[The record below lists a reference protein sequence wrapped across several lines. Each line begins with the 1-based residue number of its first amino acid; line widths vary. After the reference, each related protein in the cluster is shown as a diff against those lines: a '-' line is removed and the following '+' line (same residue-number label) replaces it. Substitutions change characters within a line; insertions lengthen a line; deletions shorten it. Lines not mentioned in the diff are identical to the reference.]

1 MGSSVFLTKIK
12 MIHMGLLAGIPRFPS
27 LISTG
32 YFLVLECTGISN
44 MDVLECTVI
53 LLKGYTGK
61 CTGMYWNLKKKLGGH
76 PVIFYCTHFETS
88 GDPPRGSG
96 QACACAYTKICII
109 GKSMDFF

>member
-44 MDVLECTVI
+44 MDVLECTGI

-61 CTGMYWNLKKKLGGH
+61 LKMYWKMYWNVLEFEKKIGW
-76 PVIFYCTHFETS
+76 
-88 GDPPRGSG
+88 PP
-96 QACACAYTKICII
+96 CNILLHT
-109 GKSMDFF
+109 F

>member
-1 MGSSVFLTKIK
+1 MCSSVFLTKVK

-44 MDVLECTVI
+44 MDVLECTGI

-61 CTGMYWNLKKKLGGH
+61 LKMYWNVLEFEKKLGGH
-76 PVIFYCTHFETS
+76 PVELLPQNLQNLQEISTI
-88 GDPPRGSG
+88 
-96 QACACAYTKICII
+96 QIWNLQK
-109 GKSMDFF
+109 